1 MRTELLKLVVIWA
14 HTYYVYCID
23 SNFTFRDRLTFFSN
37 LSHFPAGKP
46 LHFCRHMI
54 STGIQNNRHGSSIAV
69 IYILMPRRTKI
80 VRAVGF
86 LAFSASCMGRRL
98 KVATSVVYS
107 QQSAF
112 NPLIRGLCRNWLGRK
127 ALSI

>member
-1 MRTELLKLVVIWA
+1 MRTELLKLVVIRA
-14 HTYYVYCID
+14 HTYYVYCND
-23 SNFTFRDRLTFFSN
+23 SNFIFRNRLTLPSN
-37 LSHFPAGKP
+37 LSHFPTGKP

-54 STGIQNNRHGSSIAV
+54 STGIQNNRHGNSIAV
-69 IYILMPRRTKI
+69 VYILMPRRTKI

-86 LAFSASCMGRRL
+86 LAFSASRMGRRL

-112 NPLIRGLCRNWLGRK
+112 NSLIRGGCRN
-127 ALSI
+127 